1 MEIKESLTV
10 VIKSPKDYEILQA
23 LVDTYEYFTQF
34 RVDADWIGYDN
45 AKGYYTVIFRY
56 EGNENRS
63 SDDRKNDILD
73 MLTYIEAKKY
83 FFP

>member
-1 MEIKESLTV
+1 MEIKESITV

-23 LVDTYEYFTQF
+23 LVATYEYFTQF
-34 RVDADWIGYDN
+34 GVDADWIGYDD
-45 AKGYYTVIFRY
+45 AKGYYTVIFCY

-63 SDDRKNDILD
+63 SNDRKNDILD